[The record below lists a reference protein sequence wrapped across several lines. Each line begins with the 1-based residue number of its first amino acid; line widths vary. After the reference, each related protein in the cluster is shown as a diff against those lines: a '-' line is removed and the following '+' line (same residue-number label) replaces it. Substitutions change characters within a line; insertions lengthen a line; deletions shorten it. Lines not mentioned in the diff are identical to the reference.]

1 MNHSLDINDWN
12 KFIYNKKLI
21 LINEIE
27 KNNTIDKSLDSIKFN
42 NILKDLAKSNI
53 FNISYIAFMTLKF
66 LETTFIPTEIILNTI
81 GIYNNDEMYKLLFK
95 NNYLSNNT
103 VNKLKYIKTLI
114 FIIKNIIDFVV
125 KTELSLN
132 IQCLLITDFIDK
144 IDKDYYKDDAKNVN
158 ECFKPHIFKM
168 FNKINK
174 NTITY
179 IKPSTRILLIFK
191 LLSKLGIN
199 NYNESSNNN
208 YDNYDNYYLI
218 SSFLE
223 SSLSQNDDNDE
234 IKDNDDN
241 SNGYDNE
248 SDNENMKYLNS
259 KFTNYINTNKEI
271 NKKTKLY
278 LDTFML
284 DITNF
289 FDNNNN
295 NLDSY
300 QNIYSICSKYILNNT
315 ELVFNNFQNIFS
327 VLEDY
332 ILKNINE
339 NIKHKLYYLRNVI
352 KNLIDIEIDNIKKLF
367 CV

>member
-1 MNHSLDINDWN
+1 MPIGSTKH
-12 KFIYNKKLI
+12 KLAFKGATI
-21 LINEIE
+21 MTTKSYTAADLPDLIE
-27 KNNTIDKSLDSIKFN
+27 
-42 NILKDLAKSNI
+42 
-53 FNISYIAFMTLKF
+53 
-66 LETTFIPTEIILNTI
+66 
-81 GIYNNDEMYKLLFK
+81 
-95 NNYLSNNT
+95 
-103 VNKLKYIKTLI
+103 
-114 FIIKNIIDFVV
+114 
-125 KTELSLN
+125 
-132 IQCLLITDFIDK
+132 
-144 IDKDYYKDDAKNVN
+144 
-158 ECFKPHIFKM
+158 
-168 FNKINK
+168 KINK

-339 NIKHKLYYLRNVI
+339 NLP
-352 KNLIDIEIDNIKKLF
+352 KNE
-367 CV
+367 